1 MQWAHPPGE
10 RLGTVIA
17 AAARASRGYSALGMR
32 TPWGISVIAAVLW
45 SVAAGMAVV
54 LLTAFLLESGL

>member
-1 MQWAHPPGE
+1 
-10 RLGTVIA
+10 
-17 AAARASRGYSALGMR
+17 MR

-54 LLTAFLLESGL
+54 LLTAFLLQSGL

>member
-1 MQWAHPPGE
+1 
-10 RLGTVIA
+10 
-17 AAARASRGYSALGMR
+17 MR

-54 LLTAFLLESGL
+54 FLTALLLHTWY